1 MAQTLDVRVNE
12 AWSDALKSW
21 NSPSV
26 PYVIAPSNLKEV
38 RGMGEIGKALEGE
51 FAFMKY
57 PEFQTYM
64 NLERIVQKFPTDP
77 QRAAKA
83 IAKHE
88 VGHRFC
94 PYDIVTLITLN
105 HAMSKAL
112 EAQKIPYDAKAAA
125 QNIMNLFTDTC
136 INTRLVQKGDED
148 ISWVYQG
155 LSKEKKG
162 SKLWNVYGRSME
174 LIWKRDI
181 LPKKTKLSA
190 EEKTSAQD
198 LAELFTRDYFNRD
211 TWKDNGIRYAEIIS
225 KFLENE
231 EQDGDSGLDNSLGNN
246 LPKTIDEKT
255 AQDLAKR
262 LAQIGSDGLPQNA
275 EGMKEFQE
283 IMAGYGKGDAIQAS
297 IQFYDMLSKS
307 YDVMFAT
314 RPFGRPRTNPFQPVK
329 WNPSMGTERLDVDYS
344 IHAGG
349 KIIPGVNTYAWNTR
363 KRDAFGGLE
372 EVVPNLDIYLDTSM
386 SMPNPIQQ
394 ISLPVLAGF
403 VVAKKAHRKG
413 ANIRVTNFS
422 GKGQSVTQDNTREL
436 NKVFETLVVHYNGGT
451 VFPTATLSE
460 GTDPRQVLIITDTF
474 LGNEAE
480 TTNAVSNLRSRN
492 KANKV
497 TVYEIHPGSHGS
509 YLRGAGAEVING
521 TTTDIFKRVIGK
533 ANEVYANA

>member
-1 MAQTLDVRVNE
+1 
-12 AWSDALKSW
+12 
-21 NSPSV
+21 
-26 PYVIAPSNLKEV
+26 
-38 RGMGEIGKALEGE
+38 
-51 FAFMKY
+51 
-57 PEFQTYM
+57 
-64 NLERIVQKFPTDP
+64 
-77 QRAAKA
+77 
-83 IAKHE
+83 
-88 VGHRFC
+88 
-94 PYDIVTLITLN
+94 
-105 HAMSKAL
+105 
-112 EAQKIPYDAKAAA
+112 
-125 QNIMNLFTDTC
+125 
-136 INTRLVQKGDED
+136 
-148 ISWVYQG
+148 
-155 LSKEKKG
+155 
-162 SKLWNVYGRSME
+162 
-174 LIWKRDI
+174 WKRDI

-231 EQDGDSGLDNSLGNN
+231 EQDGDSGLDNSPGNN

>member
-1 MAQTLDVRVNE
+1 MTQTLDVRVNE

-26 PYVIAPSNLKEV
+26 PYVIAPSTLGEVKE
-38 RGMGEIGKALEGE
+38 MGEIGKALEGE

-77 QRAAKA
+77 MRATKA

-136 INTRLVQKGDED
+136 INTRLVQRGDED

-162 SKLWNVYGRSME
+162 SILWNVYGRSME
-174 LIWKRDI
+174 LIWKKNI
-181 LPKKTKLSA
+181 LPKKAKLSA
-190 EEKTSAQD
+190 EEKTGAQE

-211 TWKDNGIRYAEIIS
+211 NWKSNGVRYAEIIS

-231 EQDGDSGLDNSLGNN
+231 EKDGDSGLDNNPGNN
-246 LPKTIDEKT
+246 LPKTIDGKT
-255 AQDLAKR
+255 AQELAKR

-283 IMAGYGKGDAIQAS
+283 IMAGYGEGNATQAS

-329 WNPSMGTERLDVDYS
+329 WSPSMGAERLDVNYS
-344 IHAGG
+344 VHVGG

-386 SMPNPIQQ
+386 SMPNPTQE

-403 VVAKKAHRKG
+403 VAAKKAHRKG
-413 ANIRVTNFS
+413 ASIRVTNFS
-422 GKGQSVTQDNTREL
+422 GKGQSVTQDSTHEL
-436 NKVFETLVVHYNGGT
+436 SKVFETLVVHYNGGT
-451 VFPTATLSE
+451 VFPTDVLAG
-460 GTDPRQVLIITDTF
+460 GTDPKQVLVITDTF
-474 LGNEAE
+474 LGNETDTAKAI
-480 TTNAVSNLRSRN
+480 TDLRSRN
-492 KANKV
+492 KANKI
-497 TVYEIHPGSHGS
+497 TVYEIHAGSHGG
-509 YLRGAGAEVING
+509 YLRGAGAEVIQG
-521 TTTDIFKRVIGK
+521 TTTDIFRKVIGK
-533 ANEVYANA
+533 ADEVYTK